1 MKVLIIGSG
10 GREHAIA
17 WKIRQSPI
25 CEALFVSPGNA
36 GTAGIA
42 TNLPAKATDFE
53 AIKAEVLKH
62 AIDIVIVGPDDPLA
76 LGIVDFF
83 RNDAQ
88 LKHVLIMGP
97 TAEAAQLEASK
108 AFAKAFMQRHHIPTA
123 SYRTFT
129 ADEQQAAYDYVMHH
143 PLPVVIKADGLAA
156 GKGVAVCTNYED
168 AKAFLDE
175 IWQSKKFGKAGDK
188 VVVESFLDGVELS
201 VFILTDGKKYLL
213 LPEAKDYK
221 RIGENDEGPNTGGMG
236 SISPVPFAD
245 AAFMD
250 KVKEQIIA
258 PTLKGLQED
267 SILYQGFIFF
277 GLINVKGDPF
287 VIEYNARMGDPETQS
302 VFPRIKSDMMSAM
315 LQVAK
320 GELEMDE
327 LEIDDRSAAS
337 VILVSGGY
345 PEAYESNKKI
355 EGLNTI
361 EDSIIFHAGTK
372 IGEHGNVLTSGGR
385 VLAVTSLRSNPIE
398 ALAQSYEEAE
408 KIHFDKMYFRKDIGQ
423 DLLRFGK

>member
-17 WKIRQSPI
+17 WKIKQSPI
-25 CEALFVSPGNA
+25 CETLFVSPGNA
-36 GTAGIA
+36 GTAEIA

-53 AIKAEVLKH
+53 AIKTEVLKN

-83 RNDAQ
+83 RADAQ
-88 LKHVLIMGP
+88 LKDVLIMGP
-97 TAEAAQLEASK
+97 TAKAAQLEASK
-108 AFAKAFMQRHHIPTA
+108 AFAKAFMQKYNIPTA
-123 SYRTFT
+123 TYRTFT
-129 ADEQQAAYDYVMHH
+129 AEEEQQAHDYVMSH

-156 GKGVAVCTNYED
+156 GKGVAVCTNHDD

-175 IWQSKKFGKAGDK
+175 IWQSKKFGRAGDK
-188 VVVESFLDGVELS
+188 IVVESFLDGVELS
-201 VFILTDGKKYLL
+201 VFILTDGQNYLL

-245 AAFMD
+245 AEFMD
-250 KVKEQIIA
+250 KVKERIIE
-258 PTLKGLQED
+258 PTLKGLQQD
-267 SILYQGFIFF
+267 GILYQGFIFF
-277 GLINVKGDPF
+277 GLINVKGNPF

-320 GELEMDE
+320 GRLEMDE
-327 LEIDDRSAAS
+327 LEIDDRCAAS

-345 PEAYESNKKI
+345 PDAFEPNKKI

-372 IGEHGNVLTSGGR
+372 TGEQGDVRTSGGR
-385 VLAVTSLRSNPIE
+385 VLAVTSLRSSAIE
-398 ALAQSYEEAE
+398 ALAQSYKEAE
-408 KIHFDKMYFRKDIGQ
+408 KIHFDKMYYRKDIGQ
-423 DLLRFGK
+423 DLLRLAK